1 MGEVPVPVNWADEVA
16 GVGGLFG
23 VDWDDFL
30 RNPAAYAVGGDDPIL
45 AHAQALV
52 DAAEVDDDETEIEDG
67 DDEDDEDM
75 EMEDED
81 EDGLEED
88 EGVDE
93 NEDINLLMGGLQV
106 GGQGQGQDGYQQ
118 VAQEMAEAGGD
129 DEINLDEYV
138 ADEDVGEDD
147 RTRKL
152 RDWFR
157 PW

>member
-1 MGEVPVPVNWADEVA
+1 
-16 GVGGLFG
+16 
-23 VDWDDFL
+23 
-30 RNPAAYAVGGDDPIL
+30 
-45 AHAQALV
+45 
-52 DAAEVDDDETEIEDG
+52 
-67 DDEDDEDM
+67 M

-118 VAQEMAEAGGD
+118 VAQEMAEAEGD
-129 DEINLDEYV
+129 DEINLAEYV